1 MYIYYKLGTYSTH
14 NKLNPNYIYT
24 HNNINIRKFLFFS
37 KKGKKKRKKK
47 AWVNISVIYI
57 YIYKFSYF
65 KLVLYKSLSYIKLYR
80 FDPHGL
86 LCQNISQ
93 TFKCDNLVLV
103 QNLESVI
110 SSPSAYKITNK
121 NVLLIFTLSQLPST
135 RCQQDYK
142 QQQNANS
149 LQLTIKQ
156 ILRFNIS
163 MLQAIVT
170 IKKITASLL
179 FGFFY
184 FL

>member
-1 MYIYYKLGTYSTH
+1 M
-14 NKLNPNYIYT
+14 
-24 HNNINIRKFLFFS
+24 
-37 KKGKKKRKKK
+37 
-47 AWVNISVIYI
+47 
-57 YIYKFSYF
+57 
-65 KLVLYKSLSYIKLYR
+65 
-80 FDPHGL
+80 
-86 LCQNISQ
+86 CQNSSQ
-93 TFKCDNLVLV
+93 TFKSDNLVLV

-179 FGFFY
+179 FGFLFY
-184 FL
+184 LFIIIIFLYSWHVTSIFFIILIVSYVSIFYPSFNGKDYFDKKII